1 MNPVLYVV
9 WKWDVYIY
17 YKINEYINNVIKN
30 NKFKM
35 LIIIM
40 VWNLS
45 IPIKIIYLR
54 FYMTLNIIKNINFYE
69 FMFKR
74 IYGFII
80 SVLIFSDI
88 IQYVLWLTG
97 GYLYLMVKIY
107 IILYIINVTYT
118 IYYHFLNFFENEENI
133 NIQWLKKSKNLKKN
147 INFSIK
153 IVQNLTIYKIGL
165 NYIKI
170 LKEIE
175 INEVYR
181 YRILTT
187 IVGNYIKKHLNDKTI
202 MGIEINK
209 IPEIW
214 RDVINNN
221 RIHYKN
227 FLYISYLDDENMS
240 KIASLKIEH
249 ILKKK
254 FLNNNY
260 KNFAKYNETYSY
272 AIYCLS
278 ELFELYESVLVYKYY
293 VYKKGAKKVYKREDL
308 DVKYII
314 NIKEYEYIYKM
325 YLLIVKNILYY
336 IWSFEYYIYKD
347 KNKLTKLYVI
357 DDVYVDFGY
366 HIYPKDKANFTQ
378 YENFDLLVSEEDFP
392 NDKII
397 LWNEKVDSVS
407 EGQWVLSRFLPIT
420 NFNTL
425 IYINSLKN
433 KELKNIVLL
442 LNKYIETGKFLIFWH
457 NPFLN
462 LKEDAVK
469 EYFQELKSEMDDLYK
484 EWEINYMN
492 QENILEKQGE
502 ILLELVKHYKSK
514 I

>member
-1 MNPVLYVV
+1 
-9 WKWDVYIY
+9 
-17 YKINEYINNVIKN
+17 
-30 NKFKM
+30 
-35 LIIIM
+35 
-40 VWNLS
+40 
-45 IPIKIIYLR
+45 
-54 FYMTLNIIKNINFYE
+54 MTLNIIKNINFYE

-187 IVGNYIKKHLNDKTI
+187 IVGNYIKRHLNDKTI

-249 ILKKK
+249 ILKK
-254 FLNNNY
+254 
-260 KNFAKYNETYSY
+260 NF
-272 AIYCLS
+272 
-278 ELFELYESVLVYKYY
+278 
-293 VYKKGAKKVYKREDL
+293 
-308 DVKYII
+308 
-314 NIKEYEYIYKM
+314 
-325 YLLIVKNILYY
+325 
-336 IWSFEYYIYKD
+336 
-347 KNKLTKLYVI
+347 
-357 DDVYVDFGY
+357 
-366 HIYPKDKANFTQ
+366 
-378 YENFDLLVSEEDFP
+378 
-392 NDKII
+392 
-397 LWNEKVDSVS
+397 
-407 EGQWVLSRFLPIT
+407 
-420 NFNTL
+420 
-425 IYINSLKN
+425 
-433 KELKNIVLL
+433 
-442 LNKYIETGKFLIFWH
+442 
-457 NPFLN
+457 
-462 LKEDAVK
+462 
-469 EYFQELKSEMDDLYK
+469 
-484 EWEINYMN
+484 
-492 QENILEKQGE
+492 
-502 ILLELVKHYKSK
+502 
-514 I
+514 